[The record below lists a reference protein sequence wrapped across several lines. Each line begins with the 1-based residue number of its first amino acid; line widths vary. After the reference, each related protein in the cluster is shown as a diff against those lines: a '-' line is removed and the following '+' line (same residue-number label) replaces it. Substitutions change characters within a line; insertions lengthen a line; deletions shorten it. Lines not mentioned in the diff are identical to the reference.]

1 MITKEGYC
9 YVWDESVAKRGA
21 NEVASCLY
29 HFVKDFSEKGVRDF
43 RFWSDNCAGQ
53 NRNRIVF
60 AMYTHAAKEFGVT
73 ITHRFLE
80 KGHTQNEGDSVH
92 SVIERAGEHKLV
104 YTPEEWKLLI
114 RWAKTEKLYQV
125 RDITRDHVID
135 FKELLKKKIGQKTL

>member
-1 MITKEGYC
+1 
-9 YVWDESVAKRGA
+9 
-21 NEVASCLY
+21 
-29 HFVKDFSEKGVRDF
+29 
-43 RFWSDNCAGQ
+43 
-53 NRNRIVF
+53 
-60 AMYTHAAKEFGVT
+60 MYTHASKEFGVT

-114 RWAKTEKLYQV
+114 RWAKAEKPYQV

-135 FKELLKKKIGQKTL
+135 FKELLKKKNWTKKHCKRKDDME